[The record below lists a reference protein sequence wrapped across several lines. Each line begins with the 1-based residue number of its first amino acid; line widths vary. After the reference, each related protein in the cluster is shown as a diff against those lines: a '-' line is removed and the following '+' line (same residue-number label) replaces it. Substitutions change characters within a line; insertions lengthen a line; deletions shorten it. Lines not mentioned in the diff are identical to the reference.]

1 MWQPLILPANQPE
14 RHYRGGELIAEF
26 RGEPR
31 HSGTVPEDWI
41 ASTTTLADEA
51 ELGLT
56 VLPDG
61 RRLVDAIAADP
72 VAWLGSAHVEAFG
85 ADTKLLVKLLHPGQ
99 RLPVHAHPASE
110 FANEW
115 LGRAHGKAEAWH
127 ILAGG
132 DVYVG
137 LNRAVELDEVLEI
150 VRAQDIERLLALLH
164 RRTVSPGQTVY
175 VPPGTL
181 HAIGPG
187 ILLAEIQEPED
198 LSILL
203 DWHGFETDLEPVG
216 HLGLGYDV
224 ALQGVDLTGSTD
236 DEIDALISGPDDAE
250 LLPPGADEYFR
261 AARLGAGAELAPGF
275 AVLIVVS
282 GTVDL
287 VSVDAAPADLAGA
300 APVSPA
306 GTAPAHLAGARSAP
320 ASLAG
325 LPAGTT
331 LVLPHAA
338 GAFVVGGEGDVLVY
352 RPPAP

>member
-1 MWQPLILPANQPE
+1 MWLPLVLPANQPE
-14 RHYRGGELIAEF
+14 RHYRGGELIADF
-26 RGEPR
+26 RAEPR

-72 VAWLGSAHVEAFG
+72 VAWLGADHVAVFG
-85 ADTKLLVKLLHPGQ
+85 PDTKLLVKLLHPGQ
-99 RLPVHAHPASE
+99 RLPVHAHPSSAFAS
-110 FANEW
+110 EW

-132 DVYVG
+132 DVYLG
-137 LNRAVELDEVLEI
+137 LKRTVELVELLEI
-150 VRAQDIERLLALLH
+150 VNAQDIERLLALLH

-187 ILLAEIQEPED
+187 ILLAEVQEPED

-203 DWHGFETDLEPVG
+203 DWHGFVTDLEPVG

-224 ALQGVDLTGSTD
+224 ALLGVDLEGRTE
-236 DEIDALISGPDDAE
+236 DEVAALISDPGDAD
-250 LLPPGADEYFR
+250 LLPASSAEFFR
-261 AARLGAGAELAPGF
+261 ASRLGTGAVLPPGF

-287 VSVDAAPADLAGA
+287 VSDATSLLA
-300 APVSPA
+300 
-306 GTAPAHLAGARSAP
+306 LAT
-320 ASLAG
+320 
-325 LPAGTT
+325 GTT
-331 LVLPHAA
+331 LVLPHSA
-338 GAFVVGGEGDVLVY
+338 GGFVIGGDGELLVY
-352 RPPAP
+352 RPPAA